1 MSKDDKD
8 EIDKVKEGPSSKGPD
23 DADTSTKEDI
33 KPKDKSVSGPIK
45 KTKPFYR
52 LDDTERGQELKIH
65 GLANNDPKDFISLT
79 WDETGDILDNKNPGI
94 ITSKLRKD
102 TKEFYDIDYL
112 TKELSESDELRRKF
126 ENYMKKKSE
135 SGPFEIQSVN
145 EFDLVMGNVKII
157 NPALDYFDDRLIL
170 TLPFIWNKPL
180 LDDDKSIRGHRPE
193 LTNFALILPHK
204 DLFLLNENELI
215 KRGLFARP
223 PTGVF
228 PQRWSNDSFL
238 DFFKRGKKVNP
249 YEVFKRIKIKYD
261 YFLDYGE
268 SQSYITTYK
277 AAYIIM
283 TYFHPLFNYLG
294 YDKLEGDTS
303 SGKSKSALIDLQTGF
318 NAISS
323 VDASPAAVYR
333 IIQERRAMLIVDEFE
348 GHAVKDPDKLQI
360 LTILNAGFQKGLTI
374 PRMEMKGGRATLLES
389 SPYGPKTIASIDSLY
404 ETLRNRSHLIRSI
417 KTLDKEKSNREVNI
431 DDPEWQSIRDDL
443 YILLVNYYGEIK
455 KLSNEKYDDWDLSS
469 RELNKAR
476 PILAVIKFICKYAGP
491 EAEEV
496 LDDTKKFFENQK
508 EENREAS
515 TESFEATI
523 INRLEIF
530 VEDVI
535 TNRHEIKRNRDDE
548 DQFKKELAKFDKENV
563 DILIP
568 AVSEAIALDSGI
580 DIENSRFNKISYSK
594 KISQKLK
601 TMNLKKNPRI
611 THNNVTIFECS
622 LSDVKDAK
630 TRYGLLSGQSILP
643 NLPIQP
649 IQPIQSIPKSENSGI
664 EGRDSIDGIEKSR
677 REDQEEFKKGNGSYF
692 KILEN
697 CHVQRKGILKKGIT
711 IFLYHSEAA
720 RLIQEGLVKLACPDG
735 NWDPIE
741 KQCILNGGN

>member
-1 MSKDDKD
+1 MTEKERDPGKDPNLDDTRKD
-8 EIDKVKEGPSSKGPD
+8 IEPRL
-23 DADTSTKEDI
+23 
-33 KPKDKSVSGPIK
+33 KSVSDSIK
-45 KTKPFYR
+45 KIEAFYR
-52 LDDTERGQELKIH
+52 LDDIEGGQELKIH
-65 GLANNDPKDFISLT
+65 GLANNGPRDFIPLT
-79 WDETGDILDNKNPGI
+79 WEEIGNILNRKNPEI
-94 ITSKLRKD
+94 ITSKLRMD
-102 TKEFYDIDYL
+102 TREFYDIDYL
-112 TKELSESDELRRKF
+112 IKELGESDELKWKL

-145 EFDLVMGNVKII
+145 GFDLVMGNVKII
-157 NPALDYFDDRLIL
+157 NPALDFFDDRLIL
-170 TLPFIWNKPL
+170 TLPFIWNRPL
-180 LDDDKSIRGHRPE
+180 LDDDKSIRGHKPE
-193 LTNFALILPHK
+193 LTNFALILPDK
-204 DLFLLNENELI
+204 DLFLLNENEMI

-238 DFFKRGKKVNP
+238 DFFKHGKKVNP
-249 YEVFKRIKIKYD
+249 YEVFRRIKVKYD
-261 YFLDYGE
+261 YSLDYGE
-268 SQSYITTYK
+268 RQSYITTYK

-283 TYFHPLFNYLG
+283 TYFHPFFNYLG
-294 YDKLEGDTS
+294 YDKLEGDTT

-374 PRMEMKGGRATLLES
+374 PRMEMKGSKATLLES
-389 SPYGPKTIASIDSLY
+389 SPYGPKTIASIDPLY

-417 KTLDKEKSNREVNI
+417 RTLDKEKSNREVNI
-431 DDPEWQSIRDDL
+431 EDPEWQSIRDDL
-443 YILLVNYYGEIK
+443 YILLVNHYGEIK
-455 KLSNEKYDDWDLSS
+455 ELSNEKYDDWGLDS

-476 PILAVIKFICKYAGP
+476 PILTIIKFICKYAGQDR
-491 EAEEV
+491 EKI
-496 LDDTKKFFENQK
+496 LDDIKRFFENQK

-530 VEDVI
+530 VENVI
-535 TNRHEIKRNRDDE
+535 TNKYGIKRNRDDE
-548 DQFKKELAKFDKENV
+548 DQFKEEIAKFNNENV
-563 DILIP
+563 EVLIP
-568 AVSEAIALDSGI
+568 AISEAIALDSGI
-580 DIENSRFNKISYSK
+580 DIESSRFNRISYSK

-601 TMNLKKNPRI
+601 TMNLKKNPKI
-611 THNNVTIFECS
+611 THNNVTRFECS
-622 LSDVKDAK
+622 LLDIKDAK
-630 TRYGLLSGQSILP
+630 ARYGLLSGQSILP
-643 NLPIQP
+643 NQP
-649 IQPIQSIPKSENSGI
+649 IQPIPSIPPIPKNEESGI
-664 EGRDSIDGIEKSR
+664 DGRDSIDSIEENR
-677 REDQEEFKKGNGSYF
+677 REDQEELKKGKGSYF

-697 CHVQRKGILKKGIT
+697 CHVQRKGTLKKGIT